1 MKLASGEESALEAQ
15 SRGGRRPAE
24 TTGREKYFFSRVV
37 LKKLGLERAE
47 RRPARRGRGENYL
60 ILWGQGAGN

>member
-1 MKLASGEESALEAQ
+1 MKLASEESALQAQ

-24 TTGREKYFFSRVV
+24 TTGREKKFPPGGF
-37 LKKLGLERAE
+37 KKLELERAE

-60 ILWGQGAGN
+60 IHWGQGAGN

>member
-1 MKLASGEESALEAQ
+1 MKLASEQSALQAQ

-24 TTGREKYFFSRVV
+24 TGREKYFFSEVV
-37 LKKLGLERAE
+37 LKKLDLERTE

-60 ILWGQGAGN
+60 IPWGQGAGN